1 MTEQEI
7 QQLKQRTNYEM
18 MLQDPKPIL
27 EDLGIDFKS
36 VGYDSYKMNVRGEK
50 TASAFISL
58 KNGLWK
64 YKDFGNGNSGNIATV
79 VMDVTG
85 KSFKDALDYSLNKLG
100 VPNYLDQALNNNS
113 TVTQLSQADR
123 ERIQAIKAQ
132 NKQKE
137 SSHALS
143 RVVSS
148 YPIETNELAKEYLK
162 SRGIIKVPPQF
173 KVINGEYTNKYG
185 EVKKAYGV
193 GVMTQNGGADIHFL
207 KQIGSLKTMTFG
219 NKDISFFPNKH
230 SDKIALFESKFDYL
244 AAYQE
249 MPLDKVNI
257 IIANSAS
264 NSQKVADLLK
274 EKNLTQSVMVFN
286 QNDLAGYQF
295 VENIIEKA
303 NINQFKSL
311 KYDIIGEYKKDPNDL
326 LMDGVKLAD
335 RIQNSS
341 QEQIKEIVGGLNML
355 QKAQNS
361 MSMKID
367 KNELKRDSQMIN
379 SQNKTQGHQR

>member
-36 VGYDSYKMNVRGEK
+36 VGYDSYKMNIRGEK

-85 KSFKDALDYSLNKLG
+85 KSFKDALDYSLSKLG
-100 VPNYLDQALNNNS
+100 LKNYLDEALEQGVNI
-113 TVTQLSQADR
+113 VQLSQADR
-123 ERIQAIKAQ
+123 ERIQALKAQ

-148 YPIETNELAKEYLK
+148 YPIETNKLAQEYLA
-162 SRGIIKVPPQF
+162 SRGIIKVSPQF

-230 SDKIALFESKFDYL
+230 SDKVAIFESKFDYL
-244 AAYQE
+244 AAYQQ
-249 MPLDKVNI
+249 MPLDNVNI
-257 IIANSAS
+257 VIANSTS
-264 NSQKVADLLK
+264 NALKVADLLK
-274 EKNLTQSVMVFN
+274 KEDLTKNVMVFN

-295 VENIIEKA
+295 VENIVEKA
-303 NINQFKSL
+303 NINQFKTMN
-311 KYDIIGEYKKDPNDL
+311 YDIIGEYKKDCNDL
-326 LMDGVKLAD
+326 LLDGIKLSD

-341 QEQIKEIVGGLNML
+341 QEQIKEIIGGLKML
-355 QKAQNS
+355 QKAQN
-361 MSMKID
+361 SMKID

>member
-7 QQLKQRTNYEM
+7 QQLKQRTNYEL
-18 MLQDPKPIL
+18 MLADPKPIL

-36 VGYDSYKMNVRGEK
+36 VGYDSYKMNIRGEK

-85 KSFKDALDYSLNKLG
+85 KSFKDALDYSLSKLG
-100 VPNYLDQALNNNS
+100 LKNYLDEALEQGVNI
-113 TVTQLSQADR
+113 VQLSQADR
-123 ERIQAIKAQ
+123 ERIQALKAQ

-148 YPIETNELAKEYLK
+148 YPIETNKLAQEYLA
-162 SRGIIKVPPQF
+162 SRGIIKVSPQF

-230 SDKIALFESKFDYL
+230 SDKVAIFESKFDYL
-244 AAYQE
+244 AAYQQ
-249 MPLDKVNI
+249 MPLDNVNI
-257 IIANSAS
+257 VIANSTS
-264 NSQKVADLLK
+264 NALKVADLLK
-274 EKNLTQSVMVFN
+274 KEDLTKNVMVFN

-295 VENIIEKA
+295 VENIVEKA
-303 NINQFKSL
+303 NINQFKTMN
-311 KYDIIGEYKKDPNDL
+311 YDIIGEYKKDCNDL
-326 LMDGVKLAD
+326 LLDGIKLSD

-341 QEQIKEIVGGLNML
+341 QEQIKEIIGGLKML
-355 QKAQNS
+355 QKAQN
-361 MSMKID
+361 SMKID